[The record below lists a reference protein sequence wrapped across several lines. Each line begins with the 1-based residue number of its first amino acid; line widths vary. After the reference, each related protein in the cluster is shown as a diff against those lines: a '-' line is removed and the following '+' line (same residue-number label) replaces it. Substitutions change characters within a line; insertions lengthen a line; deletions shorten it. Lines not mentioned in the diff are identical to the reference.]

1 MGLQDEYDSKEN
13 IEIFKAQ
20 LIAKCFTQREGIN
33 YTETFSSVPYK
44 YSLKIIMTLVA
55 YYDLELYQMDIKMAF
70 LNRDLFKNV
79 YMAQSKGFAM
89 KGKEHME

>member
-1 MGLQDEYDSKEN
+1 
-13 IEIFKAQ
+13 
-20 LIAKCFTQREGIN
+20 
-33 YTETFSSVPYK
+33 
-44 YSLKIIMTLVA
+44 MTLVA